1 MIIANYAGKVQ
12 VENASD
18 ENGGFGGRL
27 PGVTA
32 AQRFADRLGY
42 SWIHFRGSGH
52 VNILGQSSG
61 CQRAASNSRLQ
72 GSPLVIAVECPHIP
86 VAVFVGKNLHHLFI
100 GLVED
105 SHDAAGL
112 KFVQFWI
119 VVSFPF
125 TKYRYR

>member
-1 MIIANYAGKVQ
+1 MQ

-18 ENGGFGGRL
+18 ENRGFGGSL

-32 AQRFADRLGY
+32 AQRFADRLAY

-52 VNILGQSSG
+52 VNILRQSSR

-86 VAVFVGKNLHHLFI
+86 VAVFVGKNLHHRFI

-105 SHDAAGL
+105 SNEAGGL
-112 KFVQFWI
+112 TFVPFWI
-119 VVSFPF
+119 VFSFPF